1 MALATARM
9 QNCHQLFDGLRLG
22 APSCSKPSSFAVSLL
37 IAAVAFVR
45 PVSSAATALAAA
57 GAYSLPRQWPAVAG
71 KPACR

>member
-1 MALATARM
+1 MHDR
-9 QNCHQLFDGLRLG
+9 HQRFDGLRLG